1 MFELIVNGVAV
12 SAAEDMRLIDFLR
25 DELHLTGTKDG
36 CSAGAC
42 GACTILVNGKKT
54 KACIPKLSQ
63 SQGAH
68 VVTIEGLTPRERDV
82 YVYAFGATGAVQCG
96 FCIPG
101 MVMSAKALLD
111 TKLEPSEQE
120 IRTALIGNIC
130 RCTGY
135 VKIVEGIQLAATLF
149 QNDAPVPEHV
159 YEGRIGEHI
168 PRVDVEEKTLGTGL
182 YADDVFVE
190 GMLYAK
196 AVRLTVPRAHI
207 NSINVEKA
215 LAHPDCVTV
224 FTAEDVPYKKCG
236 HIVPDWD
243 VLIAEG
249 SDTRYVG
256 DSVALVVVQHKKHL
270 NEVASLVEVD
280 YTELK
285 PLTNPFDAMKADA
298 PKLHEKG
305 NILTHEI
312 LNRGNVEEALANA
325 AHVVTNDYYTPQTDH
340 AFMEPE
346 CAVAIPQEGDGL
358 LLYTGDQS
366 VYDDLHEISRMLQ
379 IPEEK
384 IQVHA
389 MLVGGGFGGKEDMT
403 VQHHAALAAYK
414 LGKPVKVQFTR
425 QESLDVHVKRHAM
438 FMNVTTG
445 CDAEGNLVGS
455 KVVIVSDCGA
465 YASLGGP
472 VLQRACTHS
481 GGPYHY
487 DNFYA
492 EGTCVYTNN
501 VPGGAFRGFGV
512 TQSCFA
518 QEVNIDLLA
527 EKVGMDPWE
536 FRYKNAIRP
545 GESLPNGQI
554 AGPET
559 GLVECLEAVKDNF
572 YNNPYTGVAVC
583 MKNSGI
589 GVGLPD
595 IGRVNV
601 KIIDGKCHIRT
612 SAACIGQGVGTVV
625 LQMLCETTGLP
636 AELFVVEAPDTN
648 LTPNSGTTTASRQT
662 LFAGEAARQAG
673 LHLLEALQANNS
685 TDEIV
690 NSRQKYTAKDV
701 AALEG
706 VLIEGEYSGV
716 TDPMGSPKE
725 HPKSHIA
732 YGYGA
737 CTTVLSENGK
747 VELLDV
753 AYDVGRVINPRAC
766 EGQIEGGTIMGMG
779 YALTED
785 FKMDNGIVK
794 SKYGTLGLLRAN
806 QCPPIRVSLIE
817 KAVPSELAYGAKGIG
832 EICSIPMAPSI
843 CNAYRRKDGINRFEL
858 PLKQTAYKK

>member
-1 MFELIVNGVAV
+1 MYELFVNNVAV
-12 SAAEDMRLIDFLR
+12 TATEDMRLMDFLR
-25 DELHLTGTKDG
+25 DDLHLTGTKDG

-63 SQGAH
+63 SQGAQ
-68 VVTIEGLTPRERDV
+68 VVTIEGLTPREREV
-82 YVYAFGATGAVQCG
+82 YVYAFGACGAVQCG

-111 TKLEPSEQE
+111 VNAEPTEQE

-135 VKIVEGIQLAATLF
+135 VKIIDAIQLAATF
-149 QNDAPVPEHV
+149 FRTGDPIPSNV

-182 YADDVFVE
+182 YADDVHVE
-190 GMLYAK
+190 GMVYAK
-196 AVRLTVPRAHI
+196 AVRLPVPRAHI
-207 NSINVEKA
+207 NKIHTEKA
-215 LAHPDCVTV
+215 LAHPDCITV
-224 FTAEDVPYKKCG
+224 LTAQDVPFNKCG

-243 VLIAEG
+243 VFIPEG

-256 DSVALVVVQHKKHL
+256 DSVALVVVRHKKNL
-270 NEVASLVEVD
+270 KEVVGLVEVD
-280 YTELK
+280 YTTLE
-285 PLTNPFDAMKADA
+285 PLTNPFDAMKEDA

-305 NILTHEI
+305 NILSHEV
-312 LNRGNVEEALANA
+312 LHRGNIDEALANA
-325 AHVVTNDYYTPQTDH
+325 AHVVSNEFYTPQTDH

-346 CAVAIPQEGDGL
+346 CAVAIPQEDGGL
-358 LLYTGDQS
+358 LLYSGDQS
-366 VYDDLHEISRMLQ
+366 VYDDLHELSRMLDM
-379 IPEEK
+379 PEEK
-384 IQVHA
+384 IRVHA
-389 MLVGGGFGGKEDMT
+389 MLVGGGFGGKEDMS
-403 VQHHAALAAYK
+403 VQHHAALAACK
-414 LGKPVKVQFTR
+414 TGLPVKVQFTR

-438 FMNVTTG
+438 YMTVTTG

-518 QEVNIDLLA
+518 QEVNIDFLA
-527 EKVGMDPWE
+527 EKVGLDPWE

-559 GLVECLEAVKDNF
+559 GLVECLDAVKDSF
-572 YNNPYTGVAVC
+572 YNNPHTGLAVC
-583 MKNSGI
+583 MKNSGV
-589 GVGLPD
+589 GVGIPD
-595 IGRVNV
+595 IGRVHIKV
-601 KIIDGKCHIRT
+601 IDGKCHIRT

-625 LQMLCETTGLP
+625 LQIICEVTGLP
-636 AELFVVEAPDTN
+636 VDVFVVEAPDTE

-662 LFAGEAARQAG
+662 LFSGEAARQVG
-673 LHLLEALQANNS
+673 IKLLEALQANRPIK
-685 TDEIV
+685 EGHE
-690 NSRQKYTAKDV
+690 TADRYGAEDV
-701 AALEG
+701 ALLEG
-706 VLIEGEYSGV
+706 ELFQGEYSGV

-737 CTTVLSENGK
+737 CTTVLNESGK

-753 AYDVGRVINPRAC
+753 AYDVGRVINPKSC
-766 EGQIEGGTIMGMG
+766 EGQIEGGAIMGMG
-779 YALTED
+779 YAVTED

-794 SKYGTLGLLRAN
+794 STYGTLGLLRAN
-806 QCPPIRVSLIE
+806 QCPSIRVSLIE
-817 KAVPSELAYGAKGIG
+817 KAVPTELAYGAKGIG
-832 EICSIPMAPSI
+832 EICSVPMAPAI
-843 CNAYRRKDGINRFEL
+843 CNAYRRKDKINRFEL